1 MTRKHRKTG
10 LIFFP
15 AFDWAISPTHPER
28 EERLLYTQDQVFE
41 EGLLDFENI
50 IEYKPGM
57 ATEEDINR
65 IHICVPDVKS
75 VTTESHLI
83 SAGGAIT
90 AGKKV
95 LDGEV
100 DNAFA
105 LVRPPGHHAMTVVH
119 GNRGFCNVNIEAIM
133 VEYIRKHYGHKRVAI
148 IDTDCHHGDGT
159 QEIYW
164 HDPDTL
170 YISIHQDGRTL
181 YPGSGFP
188 DEFGGPNA
196 LGATINIPLPPR
208 TSEEGFLYVLDNLIL
223 PILDDFKPDLVVN
236 SAGQD
241 NHYTDPITDMRFSA
255 QGYAILND
263 RLNPDIAVLEGG
275 YSVETALPYINVGI
289 ILAMAGIDYSYVTE
303 PDYNVE
309 AIRQSAD
316 ISTYIE
322 REVELIHNLWKNRND
337 QKARLSR
344 DQEFVSRN
352 KNIYYDTDGI
362 NEEQRETVRLCD
374 DCGGLVTIDSRANF
388 MDRIFAVIVPR
399 QSCPTCRRKG
409 EEIFESTEKR
419 PFGHVYFQDRD
430 KDIFIVK

>member
-1 MTRKHRKTG
+1 MLKKQKKTG

-41 EGLLDFENI
+41 EGLLDLDNI

-57 ATEEDINR
+57 ATANDINR
-65 IHICVPDVKS
+65 IHICVPDAES

-83 SAGGAIT
+83 SVGGSIT
-90 AGKKV
+90 AAEKV
-95 LDGEV
+95 LEGEV

-105 LVRPPGHHAMTVVH
+105 LVRPPGHHAMRVVH
-119 GNRGFCNVNIEAIM
+119 GARGFCNVNIEAIM
-133 VEYIRKHYGHKRVAI
+133 IEYIRNKYGPKRIAI

-159 QEIYW
+159 QDIYW
-164 HDPDTL
+164 HDPNTL

-196 LGATINIPLPPR
+196 LGTTVNIPLPPK
-208 TSEEGFLYVLDNLIL
+208 TSEEGFLFVLDNLIL
-223 PILDDFKPDLVVN
+223 PILDDFKPDLIVN

-241 NHYTDPITDMRFSA
+241 NHYTDPITDMRFTA

-263 RLNPDIAVLEGG
+263 RLSPDIAVLEGG

-303 PDYNVE
+303 PDYDPE
-309 AIRQSAD
+309 AIKQSPE
-316 ISTYIE
+316 ITRYIE
-322 REVELIHNLWKNRND
+322 KVVELIYDLWKNRD
-337 QKARLSR
+337 SEKAKMKR
-344 DQEFVSRN
+344 DSEFITRN

-362 NEEQRETVRLCD
+362 SEEQKETIRVCD
-374 DCGGLVTIDSRANF
+374 DCGGLLTIDSTASSMN
-388 MDRIFAVIVPR
+388 RILAVVVPG
-399 QSCPTCRRKG
+399 QSCPVCRRRG
-409 EEIFESTEKR
+409 EEIFASTEKG
-419 PFGHVYFQDRD
+419 PFTHVYFQDRD
-430 KDIFIVK
+430 RDIFLVK

>member
-1 MTRKHRKTG
+1 MTKPLRKTG

-41 EGLLDFENI
+41 EGLLDFDNI

-57 ATEEDINR
+57 ATVDDINR
-65 IHICVPDVKS
+65 IHICVPDATK

-90 AGKKV
+90 AADKV
-95 LDGEV
+95 LQGEV

-105 LVRPPGHHAMTVVH
+105 LVRPPGHHSMMVVH
-119 GNRGFCNVNIEAIM
+119 GARGFCNVNIEAIM
-133 VEYIRKHYGHKRVAI
+133 VEYIRHTYGPKRVAI

-159 QEIYW
+159 QDIYW

-196 LGATINIPLPPR
+196 LGATVNIPLPPK
-208 TSEEGFLYVLDNLIL
+208 TSEEGFLYVLDNLIM
-223 PILDDFKPDLVVN
+223 PILDDFKPDLIVN

-241 NHYTDPITDMRFSA
+241 NHYTDPITDMRFTA

-263 RLNPDIAVLEGG
+263 RLSPDIAVLEGG

-303 PDYNVE
+303 PDYDPQ
-309 AIRQSAD
+309 AIRQSPE
-316 ISTYIE
+316 ITQYIE
-322 REVELIHNLWKNRND
+322 KEVGLIHDLWNNREA
-337 QKARLSR
+337 QKASMKNNSEFISR
-344 DQEFVSRN
+344 T
-352 KNIYYDTDGI
+352 KNVYYDTDGI
-362 NEEQRETVRLCD
+362 HEEQTETIRVCD
-374 DCGGLVTIDSRANF
+374 DCGGLLTIDSRANF
-388 MDRIFAVIVPR
+388 MDRIFAVIIPR
-399 QSCPTCRRKG
+399 GSCATCRKKG
-409 EEIFESTEKR
+409 EEIFDTTEQRHFKYL
-419 PFGHVYFQDRD
+419 YFQDRERD
-430 KDIFIVK
+430 VFIVK